1 MLGRG
6 RQWCIVMGYYKSN
19 ACWTSQIYTNN
30 PQDVIAES
38 KSNLC
43 TWEGRDSGYIQN
55 ELSIDVKSGRVV
67 A

>member
-1 MLGRG
+1 
-6 RQWCIVMGYYKSN
+6 MGYYKSN
-19 ACWTSQIYTNN
+19 ACWTSQIHTNN